1 MYILMK
7 FNNLILL
14 PLFSVFTLLNAC
26 SSAGNTGTS
35 QASKSTTIN
44 SNVDFSPQINTPIGM
59 PRAVIYRTNGDYNL
73 NVPVTL
79 NSSGTQILSYPAPH
93 DVKGQEPTVV
103 GDGWLLDHRGI
114 SKNSAFLDYT
124 YDEYQKLTDV
134 DPTELMRHI
143 IKGAAVT
150 QLEVLPMTT
159 SQAISNPDEVK
170 KIIATQNF
178 KREHYPRR

>member
-1 MYILMK
+1 MYIIMK
-7 FNNLILL
+7 FRNFILL
-14 PLFSVFTLLNAC
+14 PLFSVLTLINAC
-26 SSAGNTGTS
+26 TSAGKAEAS

-44 SNVDFSPQINTPIGM
+44 SNIDFSPQNDTPVGL
-59 PRAVIYRTNGDYNL
+59 PKAVIYRTNGDYNL

-79 NSSGTQILSYPAPH
+79 NSSRTQILSYPAPR
-93 DVKGQEPTVV
+93 DVMGQEPTVV

-134 DPTELMRHI
+134 DPTELMHHI

-150 QLEVLPMTT
+150 QLQVLPMTT
-159 SQAISNPDEVK
+159 SQALSNPEEVK